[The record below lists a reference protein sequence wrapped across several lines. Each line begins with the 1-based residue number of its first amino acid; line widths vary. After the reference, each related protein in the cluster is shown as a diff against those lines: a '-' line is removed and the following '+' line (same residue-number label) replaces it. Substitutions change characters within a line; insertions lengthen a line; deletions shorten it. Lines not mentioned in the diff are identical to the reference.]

1 MTDRSREYIP
11 GLIASLHRGVIDRRE
26 FFKRA
31 TAAGLSAALAGQVIG
46 RYDAVA
52 QDATPS
58 PGGNATSIGEPNH
71 EHVTDTSKGNIK
83 LYSSWPLTGTY
94 EQIGGDAVES
104 IKMALEDFG
113 GAAGGFALAYE
124 ALDDGSA
131 AQNGGPDAAKETE
144 NVNRIIADADCMV
157 YWATY
162 NSGMAKISIP
172 ITNGAGMAQLS
183 YANTYP
189 GLTKALE
196 GVTEEGEPDRYYPS
210 GKRNYMRVCPADDI
224 QGFAEAKWAYDEMGK
239 RNAYILHDQSL
250 YGKGVAD
257 VFGLYFAQFGGT
269 VLGSEGYDPDAS
281 DYQSLMTSIADK
293 SPDILMVGAT
303 VDNNPAK
310 VLQDMRGVM
319 GDEVTFLGP
328 DGLINAAFIQ
338 GAGDAGEGAYVT
350 FAGYSPDKL
359 LELGGPGADFVTRI
373 TERLGHSPDSYA
385 VYAYESTVVTVQS
398 LDRVGEKDRGKI
410 LDDLFA
416 TEGFVSLLGL
426 TWSFNENGDTDSAVI
441 GLDKIE
447 NGDFKFQKLLPA
459 S

>member
-1 MTDRSREYIP
+1 
-11 GLIASLHRGVIDRRE
+11 
-26 FFKRA
+26 
-31 TAAGLSAALAGQVIG
+31 
-46 RYDAVA
+46 
-52 QDATPS
+52 
-58 PGGNATSIGEPNH
+58 
-71 EHVTDTSKGNIK
+71 
-83 LYSSWPLTGTY
+83 
-94 EQIGGDAVES
+94 
-104 IKMALEDFG
+104 
-113 GAAGGFALAYE
+113 
-124 ALDDGSA
+124 
-131 AQNGGPDAAKETE
+131 
-144 NVNRIIADADCMV
+144 
-157 YWATY
+157 
-162 NSGMAKISIP
+162 
-172 ITNGAGMAQLS
+172 
-183 YANTYP
+183 
-189 GLTKALE
+189 
-196 GVTEEGEPDRYYPS
+196 
-210 GKRNYMRVCPADDI
+210 
-224 QGFAEAKWAYDEMGK
+224 
-239 RNAYILHDQSL
+239 
-250 YGKGVAD
+250 
-257 VFGLYFAQFGGT
+257 
-269 VLGSEGYDPDAS
+269 
-281 DYQSLMTSIADK
+281 
-293 SPDILMVGAT
+293 MVGAT

-310 VLQDMRGVM
+310 ELQDMRGVM